1 MTSAGA
7 LATLHHAVT
16 VWVWVSRRRGV
27 LCGVWTAC
35 LIPGSFSQG
44 SGARLC
50 DFAVFSCDL
59 NPRSLIKKI
68 HDISTQGDENL
79 KESLN
84 LPTGCTQSNQCAN
97 SIASLM

>member
-1 MTSAGA
+1 
-7 LATLHHAVT
+7 
-16 VWVWVSRRRGV
+16 VWGV
-27 LCGVWTAC
+27 DSLPDPWQC
-35 LIPGSFSQG
+35 FSQG

-68 HDISTQGDENL
+68 HDISTQGDENM

-84 LPTGCTQSNQCAN
+84 LPTGCTQSNQCAK